1 MKSTISLLVEYL
13 ELLPH
18 EAKSLKQSLKAIY
31 YHDGGKEEI
40 DLSYGK
46 LSQIVQNRPDIIFSH
61 ELLDGEAL
69 LLKNVSDF
77 LVVKD
82 SFYTFF
88 PRKKVDL
95 KIKGRSLQIGSPLV
109 SATVTVSNSQ
119 SIFYLDEIVNAV
131 YPLPFRDSS
140 FDTVIV
146 SEVLD
151 YDIIREAARI
161 IKKGGKAYLIINA
174 FKGIKPAEAIRAF
187 SIKFIPLFAK
197 ELNGFWIFE
206 GTKKD

>member
-1 MKSTISLLVEYL
+1 MLFHYFVDYL
-13 ELLPH
+13 ELLPP

-31 YHDGGKEEI
+31 YHDGKKEEI
-40 DLSYGK
+40 DLSYSK

-77 LVVKD
+77 LVIKD

-88 PRKKVDL
+88 LKNRVDL
-95 KIKGRSLQIGSPLV
+95 KVKGRSLQIGSPLV
-109 SATVTVSNSQ
+109 SATVTVSNPQ
-119 SIFYLDEIVNAV
+119 AIFYINEIVDAV

-140 FDTVIV
+140 FDTVII

-151 YDIIREAARI
+151 YDIIREAARV

-174 FKGIKPAEAIRAF
+174 FKGVKPVEAIRAF
-187 SIKFIPLFAK
+187 SIKFIPLFVK

-206 GTKKD
+206 GIKKD

>member
-1 MKSTISLLVEYL
+1 VDYL

-18 EAKSLKQSLKAIY
+18 EAKSLKQSLRAIY
-31 YHDGGKEEI
+31 HQDGKKEEI

-46 LSQIVQNRPDIIFSH
+46 LSQIIQNRHDIIFSH

-69 LLKNVSDF
+69 ILKNISDF

-82 SFYTFF
+82 SFYTFLL
-88 PRKKVDL
+88 RKKVDF
-95 KIKGRSLQIGSPLV
+95 KVKGKSLQIGSPLV
-109 SATVTVSNSQ
+109 STTVTVSNPQAS
-119 SIFYLDEIVNAV
+119 FYLDEIVDSV

-140 FDTVIV
+140 FDSVVI

-151 YDIIREAARI
+151 YDTIKEASRVV
-161 IKKGGKAYLIINA
+161 KKSGKAYLIFNA

-187 SIKFIPLFAK
+187 SIRFIPLFAK
-197 ELNGFWIFE
+197 ELNGFWIIE